1 MIAGLFDKG
10 ALPAL
15 ERMVQFTAA
24 RHGVLANNIANLST
38 PYYKPADLD
47 PKSFQAAL
55 GDAIDRRRQRG
66 DGVSG
71 PIEMRDTGQ
80 LRFEPHGTTVR
91 PMQTNEG
98 ILFHDENNRDLE
110 RTMQHL
116 AENTLAHNTA
126 IELIRNQFQMLQV
139 AIRER
144 I

>member
-1 MIAGLFDKG
+1 
-10 ALPAL
+10 
-15 ERMVQFTAA
+15 
-24 RHGVLANNIANLST
+24 
-38 PYYKPADLD
+38 
-47 PKSFQAAL
+47 
-55 GDAIDRRRQRG
+55 
-66 DGVSG
+66 
-71 PIEMRDTGQ
+71 
-80 LRFEPHGTTVR
+80 
-91 PMQTNEG
+91 MQTNEG